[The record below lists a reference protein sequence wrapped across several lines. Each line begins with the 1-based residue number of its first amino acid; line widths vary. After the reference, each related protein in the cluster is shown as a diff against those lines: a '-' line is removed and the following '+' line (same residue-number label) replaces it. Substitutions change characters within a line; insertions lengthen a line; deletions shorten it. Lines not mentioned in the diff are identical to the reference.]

1 MVEYFHKKLGR
12 VVELVPGQQFSTH
25 WNFYEDIAGVRTI
38 RHGVPE
44 LDIVMV
50 QPTTELVLP
59 ENWGTPN
66 SQTEETPTT
75 DETISVVQ
83 VIEQQIEP
91 TVGFIKLVNLNTETS
106 SYAIALH
113 LPGIGKATA
122 KKICDRRPKDGGYK
136 DFGHLREINNDFNLD
151 DGAWDKVKGLVEF

>member
-1 MVEYFHKKLGR
+1 MAEYFHKKLGR

-38 RHGVPE
+38 RHGVPD

-50 QPTTELVLP
+50 QVTNDIVLP
-59 ENWGTPN
+59 EGWGIPN
-66 SQTEETPTT
+66 TETVVT
-75 DETISVVQ
+75 DETITVDE
-83 VIEQQIEP
+83 VIEQQVEP
-91 TVGFIKLVNLNTETS
+91 TPGFIKLVNLNTETS

-122 KKICDRRPKDGGYK
+122 KKICDRRPVGGYK
-136 DFGHLREINNDFNLD
+136 DFDHLREVNSDFNLD
-151 DGAWDKVKGLVEF
+151 DGAWEKVRGLVEF